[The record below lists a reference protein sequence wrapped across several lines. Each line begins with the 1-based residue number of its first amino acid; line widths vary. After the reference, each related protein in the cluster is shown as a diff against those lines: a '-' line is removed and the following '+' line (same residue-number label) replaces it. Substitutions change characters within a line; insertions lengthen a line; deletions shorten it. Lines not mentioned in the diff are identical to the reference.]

1 MGYKNSTAAN
11 MSMVFCPEA
20 IFGQRLSEL
29 HNLIKYFLNAAKYV
43 KHVDLSLVQDRK
55 YSLNNVLLCIDLQ
68 LQQNSNQ
75 RQQRVVAE
83 WLRRQTLDST

>member
-1 MGYKNSTAAN
+1 
-11 MSMVFCPEA
+11 MSIVFCPEE

-29 HNLIKYFLNAAKYV
+29 HNLIKSFLNAAKYV
-43 KHVDLSLVQDRK
+43 KHVDLSLAQDRK

-68 LQQNSNQ
+68 VQQNGNQ

-83 WLRRQTLDST
+83 WLRR